1 MDRTININKL
11 EKMAQVGKL
20 KLSGKSKRPIIFRC
34 PSEVTKRELFKRSM
48 ESCGLCGVITEF
60 KECEAK
66 LGSSGDFCI
75 YPAVSATSVLPSR
88 FHVGSSFG
96 QR

>member
-11 EKMAQVGKL
+11 ENMTQVGKL

-60 KECEAK
+60 KESEAK
-66 LGSSGDFCI
+66 LGPSGDCCI
-75 YPAVSATSVLPSR
+75 HPSSYLTATN
-88 FHVGSSFG
+88 F
-96 QR
+96 